1 MATIIHLHQC
11 IWYRDKKM
19 AIRKIISRSIGVD
32 VIVAD
37 DLANNS
43 VTTAEIT
50 DGAVTQAKLHS
61 GVSLGVGA
69 FLGDNSSGAL
79 RGDATNG
86 KKDIFRVHEQ
96 ELNTN
101 VTIPST
107 DNALAAG
114 PLSVAN
120 NITLTVSGNLTIV

>member
-1 MATIIHLHQC
+1 
-11 IWYRDKKM
+11 M

-32 VIVAD
+32 VIAAE
-37 DLANNS
+37 DLAANS

-50 DGAVTQAKLHS
+50 DGAVTLAKIAS
-61 GVSLGVGA
+61 AARSSLGGGY
-69 FLGDNSSGAL
+69 FQGETTGGNTTD
-79 RGDATNG
+79 G
-86 KKDIFRVHEQ
+86 KGQIFRVHEQ

-101 VTIPST
+101 VTIAST

>member
-1 MATIIHLHQC
+1 
-11 IWYRDKKM
+11 M

-32 VIVAD
+32 VIAAE

-43 VTTAEIT
+43 ITTAEIT
-50 DGAVTQAKLHS
+50 DGAVTAAKFHS
-61 GVSLGVGA
+61 SVTLGAGA
-69 FLGDNSSGAL
+69 FQGDNASGAL
-79 RGDATNG
+79 NGDTTNG

-101 VTIPST
+101 VTIAST

-114 PLSVAN
+114 PLTIASSV
-120 NITLTVSGNLTIV
+120 TLTVSGNLTIV

>member
-1 MATIIHLHQC
+1 
-11 IWYRDKKM
+11 M

-32 VIVAD
+32 VIAAE
-37 DLANNS
+37 DLADNS
-43 VTTAEIT
+43 ITTAEIT
-50 DGAVTQAKLHS
+50 DGAVTQAKLAS
-61 GVSLGVGA
+61 SVEFGVGA
-69 FLGDNSSGAL
+69 FLGDNASGAL
-79 RGDATNG
+79 RGDTTNG

-114 PLSVAN
+114 PLSIASST
-120 NITLTVSGNLTIV
+120 TLTVSGNLTIV

>member
-1 MATIIHLHQC
+1 
-11 IWYRDKKM
+11 M

-32 VIVAD
+32 VIAAE
-37 DLANNS
+37 DLADNS

-50 DGAVTQAKLHS
+50 DGAVTLAKIATAAQAD
-61 GVSLGVGA
+61 LGGG
-69 FLGDNSSGAL
+69 FFQGETTGGNS
-79 RGDATNG
+79 TNG
-86 KKDIFRVHEQ
+86 KGHIFRVHEQ

-101 VTIPST
+101 VTIAST

-114 PLSVAN
+114 PLSIAN

>member
-1 MATIIHLHQC
+1 
-11 IWYRDKKM
+11 M
-19 AIRKIISRSIGVD
+19 AIRKIVSRSIGTD

-43 VTTAEIT
+43 ITTAEIT

-69 FLGDNSSGAL
+69 FLGDNASGAL

-96 ELNTN
+96 QLDTN
-101 VTIPST
+101 ITIASG

-114 PLSVAN
+114 PLTIAN
-120 NITLTVSGNLTIV
+120 GITLTVSGNLSIV

>member
-1 MATIIHLHQC
+1 
-11 IWYRDKKM
+11 M

-32 VIVAD
+32 VIAAE

-50 DGAVTQAKLHS
+50 DGAVTAAKLDS
-61 GVSLGVGA
+61 GISLGGGYYQGETTAGSVANKGH
-69 FLGDNSSGAL
+69 
-79 RGDATNG
+79 
-86 KKDIFRVHEQ
+86 IFRIHEQ

-101 VTIPST
+101 VTIAST

>member
-1 MATIIHLHQC
+1 
-11 IWYRDKKM
+11 M
-19 AIRKIISRSIGVD
+19 AIRKIVSRSIGVD
-32 VIVAD
+32 VIAAE
-37 DLANNS
+37 DLAANS
-43 VTTAEIT
+43 ITTAEIT
-50 DGAVTQAKLHS
+50 DGAVTQAKLAA
-61 GVSLGVGA
+61 GAGGVGA

-79 RGDATNG
+79 RGDTTNG
-86 KKDIFRVHEQ
+86 KKDIFRVHEP

-114 PLSVAN
+114 PLSIAN

>member
-1 MATIIHLHQC
+1 MAAN
-11 IWYRDKKM
+11 
-19 AIRKIISRSIGVD
+19 AI
-32 VIVAD
+32 
-37 DLANNS
+37 
-43 VTTAEIT
+43 TTSEIQ
-50 DGAVTQAKLHS
+50 DGAVTAAKIDS
-61 GVSLGVGA
+61 GVTLGVGA
-69 FLGDNSSGAL
+69 FQGDNASGAL
-79 RGDATNG
+79 RGDTTNG

-101 VTIPST
+101 VTIAST

>member
-1 MATIIHLHQC
+1 
-11 IWYRDKKM
+11 M

-32 VIVAD
+32 VIAAE
-37 DLANNS
+37 DLASNS

-50 DGAVTQAKLHS
+50 DGAVTQAKIAS
-61 GVSLGVGA
+61 SVELGVGA
-69 FLGDNSSGAL
+69 FQGDNASGGL
-79 RGDATNG
+79 RGDTTNG

-101 VTIPST
+101 VTIAST

-114 PLSVAN
+114 PLTVAN

>member
-1 MATIIHLHQC
+1 
-11 IWYRDKKM
+11 M
-19 AIRKIISRSIGVD
+19 AIRKIGTRAIGVD
-32 VIVAD
+32 VI
-37 DLANNS
+37 LAEDIAANAI
-43 VTTAEIT
+43 TTSEIQ
-50 DGAVTQAKLHS
+50 DGAVTAAKINS
-61 GVSLGVGA
+61 GVTLGVGA
-69 FLGDNSSGAL
+69 FFGDNASGAL
-79 RGDATNG
+79 RGDTTNG

>member
-1 MATIIHLHQC
+1 
-11 IWYRDKKM
+11 M
-19 AIRKIISRSIGVD
+19 AIRKIGTRAIGVD
-32 VIVAD
+32 VI
-37 DLANNS
+37 LAEDIAANAI
-43 VTTAEIT
+43 TTSEIQ
-50 DGAVTQAKLHS
+50 DGAVTAAKIDS
-61 GVSLGVGA
+61 GVTLGVGA
-69 FLGDNSSGAL
+69 FQGDNASGAI

-101 VTIPST
+101 VTIAST

>member
-1 MATIIHLHQC
+1 
-11 IWYRDKKM
+11 M

-32 VIVAD
+32 VIAAE

-43 VTTAEIT
+43 VTTAEIQ
-50 DGAVTQAKLHS
+50 DGAVTQAKIAS
-61 GVSLGVGA
+61 SVELGVGA
-69 FLGDNSSGAL
+69 FLGDNASGAL
-79 RGDATNG
+79 RGDTTNG

-114 PLSVAN
+114 PLSIASST
-120 NITLTVSGNLTIV
+120 TLTVSGNLTIV

>member
-1 MATIIHLHQC
+1 
-11 IWYRDKKM
+11 M
-19 AIRKIISRSIGVD
+19 AIRKIISRSIGTD
-32 VIVAD
+32 VIAAE

-43 VTTAEIT
+43 ITTAEIT
-50 DGAVTQAKLHS
+50 VGAVTQAKIHS

-69 FLGDNSSGAL
+69 FQGDNASGAL
-79 RGDATNG
+79 RGDTTNG

-101 VTIPST
+101 VTIAST

>member
-1 MATIIHLHQC
+1 MT
-11 IWYRDKKM
+11 
-19 AIRKIISRSIGVD
+19 IRKIISRSIGTD

-37 DLANNS
+37 DIADNA
-43 VTTAEIT
+43 VTTAEIQ
-50 DGAVTQAKLHS
+50 DGAITQAKLHS

-69 FLGDNSSGAL
+69 FQGDNASGAL
-79 RGDATNG
+79 RGDTTNG

-101 VTIPST
+101 VTIAST

>member
-1 MATIIHLHQC
+1 MT
-11 IWYRDKKM
+11 
-19 AIRKIISRSIGVD
+19 IRKIISRSIGTD
-32 VIVAD
+32 VIAAE

-43 VTTAEIT
+43 VTTAEIQ

-69 FLGDNSSGAL
+69 FQGDNASGGL
-79 RGDATNG
+79 RGDTTNG

-101 VTIPST
+101 VTIAST

-114 PLSVAN
+114 PLTIAN